1 MALRRRERVPEE
13 DAQRA
18 KCSAK
23 STLWRANLALSVLA
37 LAMFFALSMLSSCV
51 STAAKNLDFRQWK
64 KGAIVIEKKLPKR
77 LLLCGRVESR
87 HRNRNHGVASK
98 LGFILCSVK
107 FKKCLVDRG
116 LV

>member
-1 MALRRRERVPEE
+1 MALRRRERAPEE

-51 STAAKNLDFRQWK
+51 STAECDQSS
-64 KGAIVIEKKLPKR
+64 P
-77 LLLCGRVESR
+77 CGSEDQVCFDYICRTICTNDDECGEELACVSCELENSCYGRTES
-87 HRNRNHGVASK
+87 A
-98 LGFILCSVK
+98 C
-107 FKKCLVDRG
+107 VDADG
-116 LV
+116 GYSDY